1 MKSILTFIALAFSV
15 MLGNPNP
22 SPTNTYP
29 AAWSFDHNEQGGL
42 RKWEIKADAAS
53 TTVGVSDVLFAKF
66 PIECSP
72 SSACTVSITIEYQ
85 AKLID
90 VWVDPSQTI
99 AWLSDVQLTGDF
111 GTINLPAVPLH
122 TTPGNGEVWITAA
135 PIVVAGTFAGAELDD
150 VDFKL
155 SFAAVQNT
163 EVFAFVN
170 VKARIA
176 VTEH

>member
-1 MKSILTFIALAFSV
+1 MKSILTFIVALAV
-15 MLGNPNP
+15 TLGEPNP

-66 PIECSP
+66 PIECNP
-72 SSACTVSITIEYQ
+72 SSACTISITIEYQ

-99 AWLSDVQLTGDF
+99 AWLGGVQLTGDF
-111 GTINLPAVPLH
+111 GTIDLPSIPLH
-122 TTPGNGEVWITAA
+122 TTPGNGEVWITMP
-135 PIVVAGTFAGAELDD
+135 PIVVAGTFAGSELDD
-150 VDFKL
+150 ADFAL
-155 SFAAVQNT
+155 SFLAVQNT
-163 EVFAFVN
+163 DSLAFVN
-170 VKARIA
+170 VKARIT